1 MFTFKSAYVLLL
13 SVFVSTTLAAP
24 SPVGRDLPSGTVV
37 CGRNAYTVDQIQDA
51 IDTGVND
58 LDSGNLPG
66 K

>member
-1 MFTFKSAYVLLL
+1 MFTFKLLLL

-24 SPVGRDLPSGTVV
+24 SLVEKDLPSGIVV
-37 CGRNAYTVDQIQDA
+37 CGRNAYSVDQIRDA

-58 LDSGNLPG
+58 LNSGNLPG